1 MNESPAGASIP
12 GVSHHRI
19 ATDGTELH
27 YVAAGDSGSPVLL
40 VHGFPETW
48 WAFRSVIPALARTH
62 RVFALDLRGF
72 GDSANG
78 PGAYDAAA
86 SAADLAALVEELGL
100 GPVHLT
106 GQDISGGAT
115 FRFAAAHPEAVR
127 SWTGIETG
135 LAGFGV
141 EALADVTHGGAW
153 HIGVLAAPGIPEM
166 LLAGRERELI
176 ADYAFPSMV
185 ARSEAITG
193 EDVDELVRAYS
204 RPDGFRGA
212 AGLYRA
218 MLEEGEEIRAL
229 AAERPLPMPVMAVG
243 AASGEFTLG
252 TLGQVSAGPVRSEL
266 IAGAGHYVALEAPDE
281 LSRVLLEFFAAVDA
295 DRDRG

>member
-1 MNESPAGASIP
+1 M
-12 GVSHHRI
+12 
-19 ATDGTELH
+19 
-27 YVAAGDSGSPVLL
+27 
-40 VHGFPETW
+40 
-48 WAFRSVIPALARTH
+48 IPALARTH

-78 PGAYDAAA
+78 PGATTPPPRRPTSRA
-86 SAADLAALVEELGL
+86 VGQLGL

-135 LAGFGV
+135 LAGFGL

-153 HIGVLAAPGIPEM
+153 HIGVLPPRDPRDA
-166 LLAGRERELI
+166 AGRPRAGASPTTRSPAWSRERG
-176 ADYAFPSMV
+176 DH
-185 ARSEAITG
+185 R
-193 EDVDELVRAYS
+193 EDVDELVRTYS

-243 AASGEFTLG
+243 AASGDFTLG
-252 TLGQVSAGPVRSEL
+252 TLGQVARARPLRTDRRR
-266 IAGAGHYVALEAPDE
+266 GHYVALEAPDE

-295 DRDRG
+295 DRDRD